1 MTRRVLI
8 LGAGG
13 FTGTHLAALLRREGR
28 WDPLDG
34 RAFGADLRRTDT
46 LAPALAAARA
56 DAVIN
61 LAALS
66 SVTEGDVR
74 GLYDVNAFGWMALLQ
89 ALRQTGFG
97 GRVIFASTANVYGER
112 TSGLITEDR
121 VPDPANHYGLSKHL
135 AERLTLL
142 EGAGLDVVT
151 TRPFNC
157 IGVGQKPQFLVPK
170 LVRHFRE
177 RAARIELGNLDV
189 ERDFVDIR
197 DAACAYALLLDAPAP
212 PDLLHIASGRA
223 VSIRALIALLE
234 GITVHRMEV
243 VVNPAFIRAN
253 ELRHQQGDPS
263 RLAGLGFVPQ
273 FSLEDT
279 LRWMLAG
286 AS

>member
-13 FTGTHLAALLRREGR
+13 FTGAHLTALLAAQGR
-28 WDPLDG
+28 WTALDA
-34 RAFGADLRRTDT
+34 RAFGADLRRPET
-46 LAPALAAARA
+46 LAPAVAAAA
-56 DAVIN
+56 PDAVIN

-89 ALRQTGFG
+89 ALRAGRFS

-121 VPDPANHYGLSKHL
+121 VPDPANHYGLSKLL

-177 RAARIELGNLDV
+177 RAERIELGNLDV

-197 DAACAYALLLDAPAP
+197 DAAAAYALLLDAPSP
-212 PDLLHIASGRA
+212 PALLHIASGEA
-223 VSIRALIALLE
+223 VSIRALIGMLE
-234 GITVHRMEV
+234 RITGHRMEV

-263 RLAGLGFVPQ
+263 RLAALGFAPRYR
-273 FSLEDT
+273 LEET
-279 LRWMLAG
+279 LAWMLAG
-286 AS
+286 S

>member
-1 MTRRVLI
+1 MSRRVLI

-13 FTGTHLAALLRREGR
+13 FTGRHLTTLLEREGR
-28 WDPLDG
+28 WLPLDA
-34 RAFGADLRRTDT
+34 RRFGADLRQPQT
-46 LAPALAAARA
+46 LAPALAAAGA

-74 GLYDVNAFGWMALLQ
+74 GLYDVNAFGWMALLG
-89 ALRQTGFG
+89 ALRQAGFG

-142 EGAGLDVVT
+142 EGGTLDVVT

-177 RAARIELGNLDV
+177 RASRIELGNLDV

-197 DAACAYALLLDAPAP
+197 DAAAAYALLLDAAAP
-212 PDLLHIASGRA
+212 PPLLHIASGRA
-223 VSIRALIALLE
+223 VSIRTLITMLE
-234 GITVHRMEV
+234 TITAHRMEV

-263 RLAGLGFVPQ
+263 RLAALGFTPR
-273 FSLEDT
+273 FELEET
-279 LRWMLAG
+279 LRWMLG
-286 AS
+286 EG